1 MHSYWT
7 RQNKLK
13 IVSYDSYE
21 YSFAFINIG
30 VVCMIIIMQI
40 FVNVCALITFIS
52 LGNQILINKEI
63 TPSSPLNLRLFFSF
77 MSGMLGI
84 ILMIYSVQVLPDVI
98 IDFRCIAIILSATY
112 CGMGS
117 AIITALIIGLFR
129 LLYAGIS
136 YPSIVGSIT
145 ALIIGI
151 SCGLIS
157 KRTMSIAKHWLY
169 MSSISLIFFSMSL
182 YFLINNELILIKSMM
197 AYGITSSMVSTIVFF
212 YVKYINIIRYA
223 YRRYQLD
230 SSTDYRTGLNNV
242 RQFDI
247 ELNKIISRITETS
260 LIAMIY
266 IDIDFFKKVNDTYGH
281 QNGDKVLEDLGRI
294 LLSASSNSDI
304 VSRNGGEEFSVLMT
318 DCPRDKVLEVA
329 ERIRKIVQ
337 EHKFYLID
345 GQVINITVSLGVVIY
360 PDTVNDINMIVEK
373 ADVALYQAKLT
384 GRNRVVLA

>member
-1 MHSYWT
+1 
-7 RQNKLK
+7 
-13 IVSYDSYE
+13 
-21 YSFAFINIG
+21 
-30 VVCMIIIMQI
+30 MIIIMQI